1 MYRVNHIMRTIN
13 EMNFYTPHMRVDRFT
28 GYSNGLQKISFCILL
43 VSFYLLVITALIY
56 GLFDIKNG
64 LNFTS
69 TLSLYFVNII
79 AGGVCLLSPLIGTL
93 KYIYNFKGE
102 IINELI
108 YDIDNDE
115 QYIEVLMPYS
125 LEELIY
131 ASKCIRA
138 RISKVKSKCFF
149 MGSEGTSVISIL
161 CLSYSG
167 VCVMSGVNVEEI
179 GLIGFFDMAI
189 KFVLFFMLHL
199 LLINTFFKRKLRYL
213 QKLKSLI
220 DMTVSTK
227 KNFIP

>member
-28 GYSNGLQKISFCILL
+28 GYSNKLQKISFCILL
-43 VSFYLLVITALIY
+43 VSFYLLVVTALIY
-56 GLFDIKNG
+56 GPFDIKNG
-64 LNFTS
+64 LSFTS
-69 TLSLYFVNII
+69 ALSLYFVNII
-79 AGGVCLLSPLIGTL
+79 AGGVYLLSPLIGTL

-138 RISKVKSKCFF
+138 RISKVKSKRFF
-149 MGSEGTSVISIL
+149 MGSGGTSVISIL

-167 VCVMSGVNVEEI
+167 VCVISGVNVEEI

-199 LLINTFFKRKLRYL
+199 LWINIFLRE
-213 QKLKSLI
+213 SC
-220 DMTVSTK
+220 DTC
-227 KNFIP
+227 KN